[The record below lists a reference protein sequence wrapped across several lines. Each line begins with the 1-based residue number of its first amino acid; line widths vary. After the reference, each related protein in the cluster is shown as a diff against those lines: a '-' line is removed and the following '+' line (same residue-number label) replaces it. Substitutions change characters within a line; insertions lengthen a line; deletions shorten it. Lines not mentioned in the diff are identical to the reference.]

1 MAGNTATIDVAQ
13 FRSAWASH
21 VPIRQL
27 CVSFTV
33 TRDQVTRLKFVW
45 ELPPR
50 HDRALRWKPGK
61 DDREPD
67 PDADEVAA
75 SESTLDLAPWVA
87 DQVTAIHAMW
97 TDRTWEERRVEKTP
111 EFRVARTEVP
121 EEYREMIDDLNRE
134 CQW

>member
-21 VPIRQL
+21 VPIRAL
-27 CVSFTV
+27 CLTFKIS
-33 TRDQVTRLKFVW
+33 RDQVTRLKFVW

-67 PDADEVAA
+67 PDADEIAA

-97 TDRTWEERRVEKTP
+97 SDRTWEERRVEKTP

>member
-21 VPIRQL
+21 MPIRQL

-45 ELPPR
+45 DLPPR

-67 PDADEVAA
+67 PDADEIAA

-97 TDRTWEERRVEKTP
+97 SDRTWEERRVEKTP

-121 EEYREMIDDLNRE
+121 EEYRHMIDDLNRE

>member
-1 MAGNTATIDVAQ
+1 MAGQTATIDIERFKAD
-13 FRSAWASH
+13 WAAH
-21 VPIRQL
+21 VPIRAL
-27 CVSFTV
+27 CLTFKIS
-33 TRDQVTRLKFVW
+33 RDQVTRLKFVW
-45 ELPPR
+45 NLPPR

-67 PDADEVAA
+67 PDADEIAA